1 MARVVKFATGYAPGR
16 MLGITKYRF
25 STAPPQ
31 SYLGEQKRLFYVFEL
46 NASFATHVKT
56 ITNVPG
62 QVSDWPERG
71 SKDEQHY

>member
-1 MARVVKFATGYAPGR
+1 MARVVKRATGYAPGR
-16 MLGITKYRF
+16 MLRITNCGF

-31 SYLGEQKRLFYVFEL
+31 SYLGEQERLFYVSEL

-56 ITNVPG
+56 ITKVPG
-62 QVSDWPERG
+62 QVSDWPERE